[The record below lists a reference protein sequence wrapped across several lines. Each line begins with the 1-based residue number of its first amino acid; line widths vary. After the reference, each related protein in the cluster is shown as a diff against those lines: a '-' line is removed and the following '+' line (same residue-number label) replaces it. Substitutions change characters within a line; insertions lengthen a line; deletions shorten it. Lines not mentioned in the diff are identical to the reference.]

1 MSLIRFNNNI
11 VDKAKPTSILKG
23 KIESK
28 NRLTGKKAIKN
39 VELDVLFIYEN
50 EANTLDFN
58 TYYNCK

>member
-1 MSLIRFNNNI
+1 MSLLRFNNNI
-11 VDKAKPTSILKG
+11 ADKAKPISILKG